1 MLRGVPASCLRL
13 QPWPLPE
20 TARDPACTQSQLL
33 CTQGLS
39 SSDPRPRPR
48 GDQGSASPGSWL
60 PPLLQPGPQLRDC
73 PEPLVLY
80 RTGAECCSR
89 LP

>member
-39 SSDPRPRPR
+39 SSDPRPR

-60 PPLLQPGPQLRDC
+60 PPLLQPSPQLQDC